1 MEAIRRPRIGIL
13 SFAHYHANFWAEA
26 FVEDA
31 EADLA
36 GIWDEDEARGRDAAS
51 RFGTIFV
58 PDLDDLLG
66 RVDAVA
72 ITSVTAEHAP
82 LAERAARAGRHILC
96 EKPLATSVAEADR
109 IAAAVAAGGVSF
121 MQSFPKRFDPVTHEI
136 GRAVRSGDLGR
147 IHLVRVRHGHFYG
160 LEPDFRER
168 WYVDPTLAGG
178 GALLDEGVHGADLL
192 CWLFG
197 LPESVTATISSAAL
211 GLGVEDTGLAVY
223 RWPDGLVAELASSF
237 LFVAA
242 DSSIEIYGTE
252 GTLLV
257 SGVDLASRD
266 ITEAGFLRTYR
277 RGQPARAWSVSPLVP
292 RFKLGRFHHQN
303 AIAFAA
309 GLRSGEPPPVGLADG
324 RNALLM
330 IERAYAAARGG
341 MRQTIGSDEKRAGE
355 GA

>member
-1 MEAIRRPRIGIL
+1 MKPILRPRIGIL

-31 EADLA
+31 EVDLV
-36 GIWDEDEARGRDAAS
+36 GIWDEDESRGREAAT
-51 RFGTIFV
+51 RFQTELV
-58 PDLDDLLG
+58 PDLDDLLA

-72 ITSVTAEHAP
+72 VTSATIGHLP
-82 LAERAARAGRHILC
+82 LIERAARAGRHILC
-96 EKPLATSVAEADR
+96 EKPLATSVADADR

-136 GRAVRSGDLGR
+136 ARAVRSGELGR

-160 LEPDFRER
+160 LEPDFSQR
-168 WYVDPTLAGG
+168 WYVDPAQAGG

-197 LPESVTATISSAAL
+197 LPESVTAIISSAVL
-211 GLGVEDTGLAVY
+211 GLGVEDTGLATFH
-223 RWPDGLVAELASSF
+223 WADGLVAELASSF
-237 LFVAA
+237 LFAAA

-266 ITEAGFLRTYR
+266 ITESGFVRTYR
-277 RGQPARAWSVSPLVP
+277 RGQPAREWSISELVP

-303 AIAFAA
+303 AIAFVAS
-309 GLRSGEPPPVGLADG
+309 LKRGEPPPIGLADG
-324 RNALLM
+324 RKALLM
-330 IERAYAAARGG
+330 IERAYAAVRTGI
-341 MRQTIGSDEKRAGE
+341 RQTIESN
-355 GA
+355 